1 MYKRQVK
8 VLRESN
14 SEATDRSAWKSRISG
29 WQERFPLVYE
39 SSNPGQA
46 LKPQFVIEKLRD
58 ATPADTIV
66 ASGVG
71 QHQMWASQYWTFDH
85 PYTWINSGGLGTM
98 GFSIPAAIGAKVG
111 HPEKMVWAVDG
122 DGCFQMTAQELVTAR
137 VENIPIKVALLNN
150 SYLGMVRQWQDMFYD
165 ERHSE
170 VFLSKEIP
178 DYKGWAESMGCFA
191 LRVDDP
197 DEVEEAIA
205 QANEIED
212 RPVVIDFRTA
222 AEEKVYPMVA
232 AGTGNSDVIVPPSQ
246 ENEIR

>member
-1 MYKRQVK
+1 MLKSRAAEALLELAELTQIHVVTTLMARGAFPDSHELCLGMPGMHGNFTAVTAMQESDLLITLGARFDDRVTGKLDEFAVTAKIIHVDIDPAELGKVRRPDIPIQGDCRVAIETMVK

-58 ATPADTIV
+58 ATPGDTIV

-111 HPEKMVWAVDG
+111 PV
-122 DGCFQMTAQELVTAR
+122 
-137 VENIPIKVALLNN
+137 
-150 SYLGMVRQWQDMFYD
+150 SYTHLT
-165 ERHSE
+165 
-170 VFLSKEIP
+170 LSTI
-178 DYKGWAESMGCFA
+178 
-191 LRVDDP
+191 LRV
-197 DEVEEAIA
+197 
-205 QANEIED
+205 
-212 RPVVIDFRTA
+212 
-222 AEEKVYPMVA
+222 
-232 AGTGNSDVIVPPSQ
+232 
-246 ENEIR
+246 

>member
-1 MYKRQVK
+1 M
-8 VLRESN
+8 
-14 SEATDRSAWKSRISG
+14 
-29 WQERFPLVYE
+29 
-39 SSNPGQA
+39 
-46 LKPQFVIEKLRD
+46 
-58 ATPADTIV
+58 
-66 ASGVG
+66 
-71 QHQMWASQYWTFDH
+71 
-85 PYTWINSGGLGTM
+85 
-98 GFSIPAAIGAKVG
+98 
-111 HPEKMVWAVDG
+111 
-122 DGCFQMTAQELVTAR
+122 
-137 VENIPIKVALLNN
+137 
-150 SYLGMVRQWQDMFYD
+150 
-165 ERHSE
+165 
-170 VFLSKEIP
+170 FLSKEIP